1 MNPFFKIASIA
12 SALLVVHCLLP
23 CLLIGAPRVS
33 LSLDKKNISAQKTFT
48 CELTI
53 SWEGDA
59 DQYLVDRP
67 NLNPP
72 EGIVEVGS
80 SSSSITRGDK
90 YLLQYRYDLQAEKE
104 GTYVLQPI
112 AISFWAKGNNEE
124 EKVSAEELTITVT
137 SFSLTQYSGNWLIP
151 VALAIIVIS
160 LFSALIVLISKK
172 RRRNRDQ
179 TQVNTSLKNTLDS
192 DLTHCND
199 CKIKGDWKNY
209 IQTAIAIRN
218 QLPAEVKGLEALDKL
233 AEKIHYGGFR
243 PNTEEI
249 NLIHRQLEQA
259 VKSVSRKDPDRELD
273 GIALR

>member
-1 MNPFFKIASIA
+1 MNPFFKIASIT
-12 SALLVVHCLLP
+12 SALLVVHFLLP
-23 CLLIGAPRVS
+23 CQLIGAPRVS
-33 LSLDKKNISAQKTFT
+33 LSLDKKNISAQKPFS

-67 NLNPP
+67 RLKPP

-80 SSSSITRGDK
+80 SSSSITRGDQ

-104 GTYVLQPI
+104 GSYVLEPI
-112 AISFWAKGNNEE
+112 EISFWAKGNNEE
-124 EKVSAEELTITVT
+124 EKINTDKLTITVT
-137 SFSLTQYSGNWLIP
+137 SFSLAQYGENRLIP
-151 VALAIIVIS
+151 VALVIIVVS
-160 LFSALIVLISKK
+160 LFSALIVIISKK
-172 RRRNRDQ
+172 RRRDRNQ
-179 TQVNTSLKNTLDS
+179 TQSAPSPKDALAS

-199 CKIKGDWKNY
+199 FKIKGDWKRY
-209 IQTAIAIRN
+209 IQTALAIRN
-218 QLPAEVKGLEALDKL
+218 QLPTEVKGLEELDKL

-249 NLIHRQLEQA
+249 NRIHRQLEQA
-259 VKSVSRKDPDRELD
+259 VKSVSTKDPDRELE

>member
-1 MNPFFKIASIA
+1 MNSFFKIASIT
-12 SALLVVHCLLP
+12 SALLVVHFLLP
-23 CLLIGAPRVS
+23 CQLIGAPHVS
-33 LSLDKKNISAQKTFT
+33 LSLDKKNVSAQKPFS
-48 CELTI
+48 CELAI

-67 NLNPP
+67 RLTPP

-80 SSSSITRGDK
+80 SSSSITRGDQ
-90 YLLQYRYDLQAEKE
+90 YLLQYHYDLQAEKE
-104 GTYVLQPI
+104 GSYVLEPI

-124 EKVSAEELTITVT
+124 EKISTEKLTITVT
-137 SFSLTQYSGNWLIP
+137 SFSLEQYGGNWLIP
-151 VALAIIVIS
+151 VALAIIVVS
-160 LFSALIVLISKK
+160 LFSALIVLTSKK
-172 RRRNRDQ
+172 RRRKRDQ
-179 TQVNTSLKNTLDS
+179 AQVTTSLKNPLDS

-199 CKIKGDWKNY
+199 FKIKGDWKNY
-209 IQTAIAIRN
+209 IQTALAIRN
-218 QLPAEVKGLEALDKL
+218 QLPTEVKGLEVLDKL

-259 VKSVSRKDPDRELD
+259 VKSVSTKDPDRELE